1 MKNNNINMELKEEGY
16 AHSKFIMASYG
27 SRELFGQ
34 WVAAAFGFMVFFYY
48 EAVIGLD
55 VILAATAY
63 VIYSVWNAVNDP
75 LIGYLTEKIHMPWE
89 KKWNLKRFPWIVIGV
104 IPWLISYLFIYMV
117 PAAWDPVADPSYNI
131 PVFLWFLVTICIYD
145 TCNTLYDVNVLSI
158 YPDKFRGLNERRTV
172 QGFGTLLGIIGLVMA
187 AVIPPMFI
195 TTGVRETYVTAALV
209 TTTFGIFIFLIAVP
223 GIWEDK
229 KTREIY
235 RQRREKGKEEEQI
248 TFFKTAK
255 TVINSKIMM
264 SKVLL
269 FFGYQV
275 GAVMLQYSA
284 FYIVTYLLDA
294 GAGTLTLIL
303 GSMLLGAFISVPLWL
318 KLSHRLNDNRKLS
331 IIGGFAMVISFIPMI
346 FISGLIGWI
355 IAVLIFGLC
364 LGGQWFSD
372 PPTLADVI
380 DDATV
385 KSGKR
390 QQAVYYGFQ
399 AFFIRLGYATIAV
412 TIAIVHTLTGFV
424 EGAPSLGELRARS
437 PTPDLALFGIRIH
450 TAIVPAILVLVCTL
464 IFWKFYDLTPD
475 KVAANRAKLKELGL

>member
-1 MKNNNINMELKEEGY
+1 
-16 AHSKFIMASYG
+16 
-27 SRELFGQ
+27 
-34 WVAAAFGFMVFFYY
+34 
-48 EAVIGLD
+48 
-55 VILAATAY
+55 
-63 VIYSVWNAVNDP
+63 
-75 LIGYLTEKIHMPWE
+75 
-89 KKWNLKRFPWIVIGV
+89 
-104 IPWLISYLFIYMV
+104 
-117 PAAWDPVADPSYNI
+117 
-131 PVFLWFLVTICIYD
+131 
-145 TCNTLYDVNVLSI
+145 
-158 YPDKFRGLNERRTV
+158 LNERRTV

-209 TTTFGIFIFLIAVP
+209 TTSFGIFIFLIAVP

-235 RQRREKGKEEEQI
+235 QQRREKGKEKEEQI
-248 TFFKTAK
+248 SFFKTAK

-294 GAGTLTLIL
+294 EAGVLTLIL